1 MDWPAAAV
9 LIAGILGITLYL
21 RAKVRAES
29 DANIEQICADHDL
42 AMARLAIIDGEA
54 VH

>member
-21 RAKVRAES
+21 RAKVLAES
-29 DANIEQICADHDL
+29 DVNIEQICADHEL
-42 AMARLAIIDGEA
+42 ALARLALIDGNT

>member
-9 LIAGILGITLYL
+9 CIAGILGITLYL
-21 RAKVRAES
+21 RAKVLAES

-42 AMARLAIIDGEA
+42 ARLAMLDGA
-54 VH
+54 SVH

>member
-21 RAKVRAES
+21 RAKVLAES

-42 AMARLAIIDGEA
+42 AMARLAMLDGA
-54 VH
+54 SVH